1 MEIRV
6 YFEGHRMLRQGFE
19 RFYSELRSTARQLG
33 SEISFIAARDGPSMY
48 RKAASAHPNAW
59 NILLKDSEDPMP
71 RGAVTLCKRHGID
84 PSLVGNV
91 FWMVELME
99 AWFLADSDALATYY
113 GQRFSSSAIGQT
125 LDVERIPKSE
135 VLRRLKYATKET
147 TKGEYNKVAHAP
159 ALLSRLD
166 PKKVVVHARH
176 CRRLFETVN
185 IRLASKP

>member
-19 RFYSELRSTARQLG
+19 RFFTELRTTARQLG

-48 RKAASAHPNAW
+48 RKAARTHPNAW
-59 NILLKDSEDPMP
+59 NILLKDSEEPIP
-71 RGAVTLCKRHGID
+71 RDAVTLCQRHGID
-84 PSLVGNV
+84 QSVVDV

-99 AWFLADSDALATYY
+99 AWFVADADALAAYY
-113 GQRFSSSAIGQT
+113 GPRFSSAAIGQT
-125 LDVERIPKSE
+125 LDVEQIPKSE
-135 VLRRLKYATKET
+135 VLRRLKSATKET

-166 PKKVVVHARH
+166 PKKVVIHARH
-176 CRRLFETVN
+176 CRRLLDTVTA
-185 IRLASKP
+185 RLRQES